1 MAMRTLEDLFLD
13 ELKDIFDA
21 EKQLLKALPKMAKA
35 ASSDE
40 LREAFENHLGET
52 EGQVERL
59 ERVFES
65 LQKPARGKKCKAME
79 GLIQEGADL
88 MEEDAEPPVLDAG
101 LICAAQKVEHYEM
114 AAYGTLVTWANILGY
129 DDAASLLDETLG
141 EEKAADEKL
150 TEVASEINF
159 EADAEGEPE
168 EAEQEVETE

>member
-1 MAMRTLEDLFLD
+1 MALRTLEDLFLD

-35 ASSDE
+35 ASSDD

-59 ERVFES
+59 ERVFDS
-65 LQKPARGKKCKAME
+65 LQKPARGKKCEAME
-79 GLIQEGADL
+79 GLIKEGAEL
-88 MEEDAEPPVLDAG
+88 MEEDAAPTVLDAG

-114 AAYGTLVTWANILGY
+114 AGYGTLVTWARILGY
-129 DDAASLLDETLG
+129 DDAVTLLEETLG

-150 TEVASEINF
+150 TEVASELNY
-159 EADAEGEPE
+159 EADAESEADD
-168 EAEQEVETE
+168 AEQEVEAE

>member
-1 MAMRTLEDLFLD
+1 MALRTLEDLFLD

-40 LREAFENHLGET
+40 LREAFEHHLEET
-52 EGQVERL
+52 EGQVDRL

-79 GLIQEGADL
+79 GLIAEGAEL
-88 MEEDAEPPVLDAG
+88 MQQDAGPPVLDAG

-114 AAYGTLVTWANILGY
+114 AGYGTLVTWARILGY
-129 DDAASLLDETLG
+129 EDAVALLDETLDQ
-141 EEKAADEKL
+141 EKAANEKL
-150 TEVASEINF
+150 TDVASEINF
-159 EADAEGEPE
+159 EA
-168 EAEQEVETE
+168 AEQEEVETE